1 MDWITIE
8 WTLGFVASVIGITG
22 IIAGIIK
29 WAIKKTPNSD
39 RLPQRSVRPKSLI
52 SNNLPSLESIG
63 NLVGE
68 GRRKKQTE
76 ILEAIELHRVVVLE
90 GIGGIGKS
98 TLARNVAEQIVRYK
112 GKKYNAVVW
121 ISAKDTEVNLDSA
134 LKTIAYVLD
143 YHQYISMLD
152 TVALKTTAII
162 EKLQEKNV
170 FFVFDNFETIT
181 DSELRK
187 FIQVIPDNNRILVT
201 TRHDVEKISQDQF
214 LPEIEKLDFKDGKDV
229 ILHEL
234 KRQRLIKHSTDD
246 VINKIYEFTDGLPQ
260 AIIWAISQ
268 LKYSTI
274 SAIEAEARSGQGDVF
289 ENLFKLSWNML
300 DDPHKEILKAM
311 LFFTKPVA
319 SKALKSA
326 SNLLDRGFS
335 EAMLKLVG
343 LSIIDANQ
351 EIDEETKFYSM
362 HSWSQHFSR
371 IKLNYNIDD
380 TIFTAKNLGN
390 YYVSFCEE
398 RYGKKKGL
406 KGYDEIEYELPNMLK
421 TIQLLEKHE
430 KTKETNMLI
439 NNFAKT
445 INVFLWSRG
454 FWYERILVCKMSLAA
469 AEQLLISAN
478 ADKQAHY
485 YAEAG
490 RQAYYIG
497 IVHFWQGKH
506 DVAAE
511 WAETSLNY
519 MQKSNSKLNIMLAK
533 RLLALISMSKGDKNA
548 TEKFIEVLDVLRD
561 YRDISQES
569 VALFAD
575 WIVLGEKGYLV
586 GEVSLLQEVGI
597 CYYRQLKFTEAA
609 KSLVD
614 SKNLALEI
622 NDEEGLA
629 VSLSHLGHVYYG
641 LEDYSS
647 AKQHYTQGLSLAEKV
662 RRKSTIARCCEGLTK
677 IYDKKNKRKQ
687 VEKYGLTALDLFDKL
702 NMAQE
707 YDDICAILEK
717 RNIKFKNKNER
728 RKTMKVTKKS
738 HETFVRE
745 DAHGGSGGRK
755 LLLADNEMK
764 NVQGMTY
771 GFLPAGAKFAWHNHE
786 KLNEVMYV
794 LKGEGTV
801 RDEDGIYP
809 YKAGDIFIFP
819 ERIYHEIENKSLEEH
834 EYIFVRVYL

>member
-1 MDWITIE
+1 MDLETIV
-8 WTLGFVASVIGITG
+8 WTLGFIASLIA
-22 IIAGIIK
+22 IISLIAAIIK
-29 WAIKKTPNSD
+29 WSKKKAPNNNPITPS
-39 RLPQRSVRPKSLI
+39 RVRPKGLI

-68 GRRKKQTE
+68 GRRRKQLE
-76 ILEAIELHRVVVLE
+76 ILEAIQQHRVVVLE

-98 TLARNVAEQIVRYK
+98 TLARNVAEQIVKNK

-143 YHQYISMLD
+143 YHQYISMLE
-152 TVALKTTAII
+152 TVGLKTTAII

-170 FFVFDNFETIT
+170 FFVFDNFETII
-181 DSELRK
+181 DNELRK
-187 FIQVIPDNNRILVT
+187 FIQIIPDNNRILVT
-201 TRHDVEKISQDQF
+201 TRHGVEKISQDQF
-214 LPEIEKLDFKDGKDV
+214 LPEIEKLDFIDGKDV

-234 KRQRLIKHSTDD
+234 KKQGLIKHSTDD
-246 VINKIYEFTDGLPQ
+246 VVKKIYEFTDGLPQ

-274 SAIEAEARSGQGDVF
+274 SSIETVALSGQGDVF
-289 ENLFKLSWNML
+289 ENLFKQSWSML
-300 DDPHKEILKAM
+300 DNPHKEILKAM

-326 SNLLDRGFS
+326 TNLLDREFND
-335 EAMLKLVG
+335 AMLKLVG

-362 HSWSQHFSR
+362 HSWSRHFSR
-371 IKLNYNIDD
+371 INLNYNNGD
-380 TIFTAKNLGN
+380 TIFTAKNIGK

-406 KGYDEIEYELPNMLK
+406 DDMEYELPNMLK
-421 TIQLLEKHE
+421 TFQLLEKSE
-430 KTKETNMLI
+430 NTKESNILI

-445 INVFLWSRG
+445 INIFLWSQG
-454 FWYERILVCKMSLAA
+454 FWSERIFVCNMGLAA
-469 AEQLLISAN
+469 AEHLINSAN
-478 ADKQAHY
+478 TNEQGHY
-485 YAEAG
+485 YGEAG
-490 RQAYYIG
+490 KHSYYIG
-497 IVHFWQGKH
+497 IVNFWQGKYEL
-506 DVAAE
+506 AE
-511 WAETSLNY
+511 KWAEISLAF
-519 MQKSNSKLNIMLAK
+519 MEKSNSKLNLMLAN
-533 RLLALISMSKGDKNA
+533 RLFALISMSRGDEKA
-548 TEKFIEVLDVLRD
+548 SDKFIEVLDVLRD
-561 YRDISQES
+561 YRDINQES

-597 CYYRQLKFTEAA
+597 CYYRQKKFEEA
-609 KSLVD
+609 KKPLLE
-614 SKNLALEI
+614 SKKLALEI
-622 NDEEGLA
+622 NDEEGMA

-647 AKQHYTQGLSLAEKV
+647 AIQCYTQGLSLAEKV

-677 IYDKKNKRKQ
+677 IYDKRNRIKKIER
-687 VEKYGLTALDLFDKL
+687 YGLAALDLFEKL
-702 NMAQE
+702 NMTKE
-707 YDDICAILEK
+707 YTDISIIMNN
-717 RNIKFKNKNER
+717 RNIKLINHFKNKKN
-728 RKTMKVTKKS
+728 MKVIKKS
-738 HETFVRE
+738 NETFVRE

-771 GFLPAGAKFAWHNHE
+771 GFLPAGSKFAWHNHD

-794 LKGEGTV
+794 LKGQGTV

-809 YKAGDIFIFP
+809 YTVGDVFIFP
-819 ERIYHEIENKSLEEH
+819 EGIYHEIENTSMEEH

>member
-1 MDWITIE
+1 MDWKTIE
-8 WTLGFVASVIGITG
+8 WTLAFVASIFAITG
-22 IIAGIIK
+22 VLAVIIK
-29 WAIKKTPNSD
+29 WAIKKTQNNNQ
-39 RLPQRSVRPKSLI
+39 LPPGRVRPKGLI

-68 GRRKKQTE
+68 GRRRKQAE
-76 ILEAIELHRVVVLE
+76 ILEAIQRHRVVVLE

-98 TLARNVAEQIVRYK
+98 TLARNVVEQIVRNK

-121 ISAKDTEVNLDSA
+121 ISAKDTDVNLDSA

-162 EKLQEKNV
+162 EILQEKNV

-181 DSELRK
+181 DKELRK
-187 FIQVIPDNNRILVT
+187 FIQIIPDNNRILVT
-201 TRHDVEKISQDQF
+201 TRHDVEKLSQDQY
-214 LPEIEKLDFKDGKDV
+214 LPEIEKLDFKDGRDV

-234 KRQRLIKHSTDD
+234 KRQRLLKHSSDD
-246 VINKIYEFTDGLPQ
+246 IIKKIYEFTDGLPQ

-274 SAIEAEARSGQGDVF
+274 SSIEDVARSGRGDIF
-289 ENLFKLSWNML
+289 ENLFKLSWDML

-335 EAMLKLVG
+335 DAMLKLVG

-351 EIDEETKFYSM
+351 EIDEEIKYYSM

-380 TIFTAKNLGN
+380 ELFTAKNLGN
-390 YYVSFCEE
+390 YYVSYCEE

-406 KGYDEIEYELPNMLK
+406 KGFDEIEYELPNMIK
-421 TIQLLEKHE
+421 TMELLEKHE
-430 KTKETNMLI
+430 KTKETNLLI
-439 NNFAKT
+439 INFAKT

-454 FWYERILVCKMSLAA
+454 FWYERILVCKMALAA
-469 AEQLLISAN
+469 AEHLSISAN

-497 IVHFWQGKH
+497 IVNFWQGKH
-506 DVAAE
+506 DSAAE
-511 WAETSLNY
+511 WADISLKY
-519 MQKSNSKLNIMLAK
+519 MQKSGSKLNIMLAK
-533 RLLALISMSKGDKNA
+533 RLFALISMSRGEENA
-548 TEKFIEVLDVLRD
+548 TDKFSEVLDVLRD

-575 WIVLGEKGYLV
+575 WIVFGEKGYLV

-597 CYYRQLKFTEAA
+597 CYYRQRKYPEAT

-614 SKNLALEI
+614 SKNLAIEI

-647 AKQHYTQGLSLAEKV
+647 AKQCYTQGLLLAEKV

-677 IYDKKNKRKQ
+677 IYDKKNKWKQ
-687 VEKYGLTALDLFDKL
+687 IERYGLTALDLFDKL
-702 NMAQE
+702 NMTRE
-707 YDDICAILEK
+707 YQDISSILDR
-717 RNIKFKNKNER
+717 RNIKII
-728 RKTMKVTKKS
+728 TKGK
-738 HETFVRE
+738 
-745 DAHGGSGGRK
+745 K
-755 LLLADNEMK
+755 
-764 NVQGMTY
+764 Q
-771 GFLPAGAKFAWHNHE
+771 
-786 KLNEVMYV
+786 
-794 LKGEGTV
+794 
-801 RDEDGIYP
+801 
-809 YKAGDIFIFP
+809 
-819 ERIYHEIENKSLEEH
+819 
-834 EYIFVRVYL
+834 